1 MQRKITIS
9 AEEDAKS
16 DYHRT
21 RLKELKQSKN
31 KHIQMYLVS
40 LVTLLYLQVSD
51 WHVRI
56 VAQM

>member
-9 AEEDAKS
+9 AGDDAIP

-21 RLKELKQSKN
+21 RLKQLKQSKN

-56 VAQM
+56 SEQM